1 MLPPVRRAK
10 SPLTSSTAGSV
21 VGEDHLHG
29 LLRPLVH
36 ELVRLG
42 RAREGDAMGDQR
54 AEKELAEQRER
65 DVEPPLTVPARRER
79 GIELG
84 DLRAHETKP
93 TAMEARAE
101 VKAHGL
107 GAYQEHTMTE
117 PWNAAASIASCSA
130 LAFPLASMTTS

>member
-1 MLPPVRRAK
+1 
-10 SPLTSSTAGSV
+10 
-21 VGEDHLHG
+21 
-29 LLRPLVH
+29 
-36 ELVRLG
+36 
-42 RAREGDAMGDQR
+42 MGDQR

-107 GAYQEHTMTE
+107 GAVPGAHDDGALERGRVDRELKRVCVPTRLDDHVR
-117 PWNAAASIASCSA
+117 AAAIRA
-130 LAFPLASMTTS
+130 LRDP